1 MKTVAFI
8 PARSGST
15 RLKNKNIKLFHK
27 RPLVYWTLKRAIQS
41 NLFEKIIFS
50 SDSKNY
56 YKILIKYLLKDSLIK
71 HQEEII
77 FDLRQNEFSKK
88 KSKIFDYI
96 KSEFVEKFKFTKKT
110 LIVQLLPTAPLR
122 EMKTLRKAISD
133 AKKHRKNIFSASE
146 YDFHLK
152 FAFKKNKNSW
162 KNQFKDS
169 PMKNGNTQSQD
180 QKIYY
185 HPNGVINCLWTDYL
199 SNKSK
204 TIYDNALPLY
214 VSKLEALDIDT
225 KDDFRI
231 CEALFKLKKTS

>member
-15 RLKNKNIKLFHK
+15 RLKNKNIKLFNK
-27 RPLVYWTLKRAIQS
+27 KPLIYWTLKKAIES
-41 NLFEKIIFS
+41 NLFQKIIFS
-50 SDSKNY
+50 SDSKKY
-56 YKILIKYLLKDSLIK
+56 YKILIKYLLKDNLIK
-71 HQEEII
+71 HKEEII
-77 FDLRQNEFSKK
+77 FDQRKKEFSKK

-96 KSEFVEKFKFTKKT
+96 KHEFIKKFEFTRNT

-122 EMKTLRKAISD
+122 EVKTLRKAILE
-133 AKKHRKNIFSASE
+133 AKNHRKNIFSASE

-152 FAFKKNKNSW
+152 FAFTKYKNNW
-162 KNQFKDS
+162 KNQFKDT

-180 QKIYY
+180 QKTYY
-185 HPNGVINCLWTDYL
+185 HPNGVINCLWTDFL
-199 SNKSK
+199 SKKTK
-204 TIYDNALPLY
+204 TIYDNAFPFY

-231 CEALFKLKKTS
+231 CEALYKLKK